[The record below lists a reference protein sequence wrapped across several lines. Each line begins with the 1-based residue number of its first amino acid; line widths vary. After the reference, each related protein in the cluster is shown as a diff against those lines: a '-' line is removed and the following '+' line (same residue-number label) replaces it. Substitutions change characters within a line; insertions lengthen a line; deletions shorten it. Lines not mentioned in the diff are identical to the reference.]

1 MTFCTDPLP
10 AERRYEPMTTMWTI
24 ILVWLALQLPLG
36 VLIGKAIK
44 FGTVG
49 HEKRRAPAK
58 DPRYYPDVVWC

>member
-1 MTFCTDPLP
+1 
-10 AERRYEPMTTMWTI
+10 MTTMWTI

-49 HEKRRAPAK
+49 HEKRHAPAK